1 MSEPSSD
8 TAVLIQ
14 HYLEDNLSEAEAAR
28 LLELL
33 QTPGSEATALRE
45 DLLHQLSMDAMLRE
59 IKAASP
65 GALPQ
70 PEVQPLPLPLPH
82 ARPLSRRPQAHFTFT
97 TLTSVAALAA
107 CITLAVTWLVGPSR
121 EERTLPLLADDEA
134 TTAAVAVLARGVNLE
149 WEGQGHAPGSPL
161 SPGWL
166 RLKSG
171 LAQIEF
177 YQGARVT
184 LEGPAE
190 FRLISSS
197 EAYCASGKLSAHVPP
212 QAVGFRIDTPKG
224 TIVDLGTDFGLDL
237 NDAAAELHVFKG
249 EVELHAAGAAMKPLR
264 EGQGMT
270 LGTDTRSIRA
280 DLAAFASLGT
290 VDARTAE
297 SQRLAFE
304 NWLVSSSAWN
314 ADPALQMRLDF
325 QDAAGT
331 RSLRNHAS
339 QASQV
344 PAGSIV
350 GCDWTEGR
358 WPGKRALEFRNV
370 SDRVRVSVPGEHAAL
385 TLSAWVRVQGL
396 DRAFNSLFMVEG
408 FENGA
413 VHWQI
418 MRNGTLRLGIAGRNG
433 HASRD
438 YDTPALFTPERF
450 GQWMHLATVVDP
462 GTKEVRHYVNGDL
475 AAKVPIVNVF
485 PVRIGVADLGNW
497 SDNGRRDRVAIRHFS
512 GTMDEFMLFSRV
524 LTEEEIAKLAR

>member
-1 MSEPSSD
+1 MSEMRHDPE
-8 TAVLIQ
+8 VLIQ
-14 HYLEDNLSEAEAAR
+14 RYLEDNLSEEEAAH

-33 QTPGSEATALRE
+33 QTPGAEAGLLHGR
-45 DLLHQLSMDAMLRE
+45 LLHQLSMDAMLRE
-59 IKAASP
+59 SKVASLSSSP
-65 GALPQ
+65 PIPLPQ
-70 PEVQPLPLPLPH
+70 IAQPKTK
-82 ARPLSRRPQAHFTFT
+82 ARFSFV

-107 CITLAVTWLVGPSR
+107 CITLAVTWLVDVTKPA
-121 EERTLPLLADDEA
+121 PAVADTEA
-134 TTAAVAVLARGVNLE
+134 TTAAVAVLARGVNME
-149 WEGQGHAPGSPL
+149 WEGESHTQGSPL

-197 EAYCASGKLSAHVPP
+197 EAYCTSGKLSAHVPP
-212 QAVGFRIDTPKG
+212 QAVGFRIETPKG

-237 NDAAAELHVFKG
+237 NDAAGELHVFKG

-264 EGQGMT
+264 EGEGMT
-270 LGTDTRSIRA
+270 LGSDTQAIRA
-280 DLAAFASLGT
+280 NLAAFASLGS
-290 VDARTAE
+290 VDERTAE

-304 NWLVSSSAWN
+304 NWLVQSATWN
-314 ADPALQMRLDF
+314 ADSSLQMRLDF
-325 QDAAGT
+325 QDPVGT
-331 RSLRNHAS
+331 RSLRNHA
-339 QASQV
+339 AHAPQV

-370 SDRVRVSVPGEHAAL
+370 SDRVRVSVPGDHDAL
-385 TLSAWVRVQGL
+385 TLSAWVRVHGL

-408 FENGA
+408 YENGA

-418 MRNGTLRLGIAGRNG
+418 MRDGKLRLGIAGRHG
-433 HASRD
+433 HPSRD
-438 YDTPALFTPERF
+438 HDTPALFTPERF
-450 GQWMHLATVVDP
+450 GQWMHLATVIDP
-462 GTKEVRHYVNGDL
+462 VSKEVRHYVNGDL
-475 AAKVPIVNVF
+475 AAKVPLLNVF

-497 SDNGRRDRVAIRHFS
+497 SDNGRKDRVAIRHFS

-524 LTEEEIAKLAR
+524 LTEAEIARLAR